1 MPEAEFERTFADLA
15 HARLRDRAP
24 GLLDYLVGF
33 QLLDKSDDDTHA
45 VGVWGFKVGPEWLYQ
60 PVFFLNGQLK
70 GDELLYIK
78 SQDAFVPL
86 KENWVN
92 YLLNRRP
99 HVLGKPEPMKQ
110 QELGIQQPD
119 FDVMARPPHTGSK
132 YASADSLHGLVDY
145 LSARVNEDFRQ
156 FLPVVLASPGS
167 DKRAALREKWHLP
180 NFIRR
185 AGKSAALALV
195 NTMRKRA
202 DFAESI
208 LRFYSMDELLKAAE
222 DALHVKLAAVN
233 GEDVS
238 GAKIK
243 DTTPRVQVML
253 ADRANVLDLDDAM
266 LTPSEKER
274 MQTDRYV
281 VRDGRGDSEIS
292 TVYHRQIGETLQT
305 PTQSGYCNVLTAKG
319 TFKPHLLILN
329 PVGEQSRHSRNRG
342 EAVAINLAAGN
353 RVRMISTRNL
363 FVDSEAHDAEAWQTK
378 FNGLPAATAGREG
391 EKLVFVNE
399 RCDGAAPFFVRRKI
413 VTDDGQTRYYGEFD
427 RFPYSNDSNDS
438 KLNSTLFPEYR
449 GRKFNVSDAE
459 GSDRFPAVERSGR
472 EYGYTQCFIITG
484 KDGRKITQIG
494 DDYFVPNGYKLVR
507 ISKDDIERYKLE
519 DFQRDQKGVTRDG
532 VKVPPREPAD
542 EELASPQTLADIEMR
557 LFKSAQACVLS
568 PVSDGI
574 EYWLKVDGKMG
585 RPMRKLAAFKE
596 LVTRYGMREHTANSL
611 LKLASKT
618 PPEFIVKL
626 AQGWE
631 GQPNTPPAIP
641 EPMYGSDPTVM
652 GGPAVQYPQQEL
664 LDVGS
669 DPGRRDATVMD
680 MDATYQ
686 AQRAAQQGQK
696 EVMDTSVVGGLVK
709 TMDPEAVVDN
719 YLGDLLLGLDRVG
732 RILFML
738 YWHWPKFKERYGDQD
753 MPELE
758 DSLRNVFDS
767 MGDLVLF
774 LRAKTIEPDV
784 TSATAEA
791 ELTEVL

>member
-15 HARLRDRAP
+15 HARLRDKAP
-24 GLLDYLVGF
+24 GLLDYMIGF

-99 HVLGKPEPMKQ
+99 HVLGEAEPLKQ

-119 FDVMARPPHTGSK
+119 FDVMTRPPYTGSK
-132 YASADSLHGLVDY
+132 YASAESLHGLVDY
-145 LSARVNEDFRQ
+145 LSARVNEDFRS
-156 FLPVVLASPGS
+156 FLPVVLSPPGS

-185 AGKSAALALV
+185 AGKSAAVAFV
-195 NTMRKRA
+195 NTMRKNA
-202 DFAESI
+202 GFAESV
-208 LRFYSMDELLKAAE
+208 LRFYTMDELLKAAE
-222 DALHVKLAAVN
+222 DALQVKLAAVN
-233 GEDVS
+233 GKDVDGS
-238 GAKIK
+238 QIK
-243 DTTPRVQVML
+243 DTTPRVTVML

-266 LTPSEKER
+266 LTSSEKER
-274 MQTDRYV
+274 MQSDRYV
-281 VRDGRGDSEIS
+281 VRDNRGNDELSV
-292 TVYHRQIGETLQT
+292 VYHRQIGETLQT
-305 PTQSGYCNVLTAKG
+305 PSQSGYCNVLTAKG
-319 TFKPHLLILN
+319 TFKPHLLIIN
-329 PVGEQSRHSRNRG
+329 PVGEQRRGDRNRG
-342 EAVAINLAAGN
+342 EAVAINLDAGN
-353 RVRMISTRNL
+353 RVRMISTRNMY
-363 FVDSEAHDAEAWQTK
+363 VDNEEHDAKAWQTK
-378 FNGLPAATAGREG
+378 FNGLPAATAGRDG

-399 RCDGAAPFFVRRKI
+399 RCDGSVPLFVRRKI

-427 RFPYSNDSNDS
+427 RFPYTSGDNDA
-438 KLNSTLFPEYR
+438 LASTLFPEYR

-459 GSDRFPAVERSGR
+459 HRGGNYPSTTSSSRD
-472 EYGYTQCFIITG
+472 YGYSKCFIITG
-484 KDGRKITQIG
+484 KDGKKITQIG

-519 DFQRDQKGVTRDG
+519 DFQRDQKGTTSDG
-532 VKVPPREPAD
+532 VRVPPRDPAD

-596 LVTRYGMREHTANSL
+596 LMTRYGMREQTALSL

-626 AQGWE
+626 AQGWG
-631 GQPNTPPAIP
+631 GQPNTAPAIP
-641 EPMYGSDPTVM
+641 EPTFGSDPSIM
-652 GGPAVQYPQQEL
+652 SGPAIQSPQQEMVP
-664 LDVGS
+664 VGS
-669 DPGRRDATVMD
+669 ELGRRDATTMD

-774 LRAKTIEPDV
+774 LRAKTVEPDV
-784 TSATAEA
+784 TNASAEA